1 MEGEGN
7 RLHTP
12 SRGPLESPTHELPE
26 LSHANQQTERDYI
39 TSCTRGRS
47 TYNLCQRERELP
59 HLAQLSLDVEE
70 APLFPGIHKHE
81 AVGVGS
87 QALMLLHLL
96 QFLSPAQ
103 GERRQSISSLTA
115 SLPIYIHIFMLQRRA
130 STTHQTLKAHI
141 LL

>member
-1 MEGEGN
+1 MQISK
-7 RLHTP
+7 L
-12 SRGPLESPTHELPE
+12 
-26 LSHANQQTERDYI
+26 
-39 TSCTRGRS
+39 
-47 TYNLCQRERELP
+47 RET

-115 SLPIYIHIFMLQRRA
+115 SLPVLKPSESLPTSLHSIKLSVI
-130 STTHQTLKAHI
+130 TTANFEHLSK
-141 LL
+141 